1 MENYKFE
8 FQKLLDNAQ
17 FIKIPS
23 DTILFREGEVGDK
36 MYIILEGEI
45 GLSMN
50 GQALGKESNG
60 GIVGEMAL
68 LDEAE
73 RTGTATTLT
82 DCVLAPLDMDAFMA
96 LVKKKPEF
104 SIHVMRLLT
113 KRLRDSN
120 DFLNLF

>member
-1 MENYKFE
+1 MEESKFE
-8 FQKLLDNAQ
+8 LQELLNKEH
-17 FIKIPS
+17 FIKVPS
-23 DTILFREGEVGDK
+23 DTILFREGEVGEK
-36 MYIILEGEI
+36 MYIIIEGEI
-45 GLSMN
+45 SLSMN
-50 GQALGKESNG
+50 GQALGKERNG

-68 LDEAE
+68 LDEAA

-96 LVKKKPEF
+96 LVQKRPEF
-104 SIHVMRLLT
+104 SIHVMRTLT